1 MPLARKRRRGDARA
15 TATRKGRLMAHALK
29 ITAAKM
35 HGIFRHCE
43 RGIGD
48 NVQERRNLEIDG
60 KRTHRNYDIISGATA
75 ENYIKGALQ
84 KRWEARCEKL
94 HAGKARKNRVV
105 AVNWVVTL
113 PAELKDATEEKQRD
127 FFMHTVEFMR
137 RRYGADNIVGA
148 WVHNDE
154 TTPHVHVT
162 IVPESRVLHYK
173 ELPDGKKRNITDYNN
188 FQGTGKIVSRDLM
201 TRREMLTFHPD
212 LQNYLQQ
219 QMGMALSI
227 LNEATAEAGG
237 NQSIEAMK
245 RRTRRQQAALAK
257 QAEKQRAA
265 VRQAVASTNKLAGD
279 VGQVSA
285 AAAQFTEAARAAA
298 AQFTEAAQDMQA
310 KHERGGWLKSG
321 WERRAD
327 AARDSAATVSKVEE
341 SVGEVVQ
348 AMHKQ
353 HGELVETVKQAR
365 GIMELVPIWAKSPGE
380 EMAAALSAAAAA
392 RKKAE
397 AKEKE
402 LIAAIREAAR
412 RADDK
417 AHAKALEILG
427 QYREQQAIWE
437 EKAQAAEAKAKEATE
452 KVAALATL
460 TAQADAA
467 ISAKAQA
474 EAAAQAAEARAQAA
488 AQAQSEAESATETAR
503 QELQRLQDIQAETR
517 PEALLFAGLEAAIQA
532 TGDWHSVRDAVNVAV
547 WQALDNGDDA
557 TLEALGFALVQAAA
571 PPSQQNTQRLGW

>member
-1 MPLARKRRRGDARA
+1 
-15 TATRKGRLMAHALK
+15 MAHALK
-29 ITAAKM
+29 ITAAKL
-35 HGIFRHCE
+35 HGVFRHCE

-75 ENYIKGALQ
+75 GNYVKDAL
-84 KRWEARCEKL
+84 KTRWAARCEKL

-113 PAELKDATEEKQRD
+113 PAELKDAPEEKQRD

-162 IVPESRVLHYK
+162 VVPESRVLHYK

-212 LQNYLQQ
+212 LQSYLQQ

-265 VRQAVASTNKLAGD
+265 VRQAVAATNKLAGD

-285 AAAQFTEAARAAA
+285 VAAQLTEAAQSAAQ
-298 AQFTEAAQDMQA
+298 QFTEAAQDMQA
-310 KHERGGWLKSG
+310 KHERGGWWKSD
-321 WERRAD
+321 WEQRAD
-327 AARDSAATVSKVEE
+327 AARANTAATLNTAE

-365 GIMELVPIWAKSPGE
+365 GVMELVPTWAKSPSD
-380 EMAAALSAAAAA
+380 EMSAALAAAAAA

-437 EKAQAAEAKAKEATE
+437 AKAQAAQEKLQAAQA

-467 ISAKAQA
+467 IEKKNQA
-474 EAAAQAAEARAQAA
+474 EEAAQAAETRAQEA
-488 AQAQSEAESATETAR
+488 AQAKSDAESATETAR
-503 QELQRLQDIQAETR
+503 QELQRLQDIQAEAK
-517 PEALLFAGLEAAIQA
+517 PEALLFAGLEAAIKF
-532 TGDWHSVRDAVNVAV
+532 TGDWRSVQDALNVAV
-547 WQALDNGDDA
+547 WQAMDRGDDA
-557 TLEALGFALVQAAA
+557 TLEALGFALVEAAT
-571 PPSQQNTQRLGW
+571 PTREQQNTPRPGGW

>member
-1 MPLARKRRRGDARA
+1 MSHLLKLNASTLALLLRHYERTINDGVQYRKNA
-15 TATRKGRLMAHALK
+15 
-29 ITAAKM
+29 
-35 HGIFRHCE
+35 
-43 RGIGD
+43 
-48 NVQERRNLEIDG
+48 EID
-60 KRTHRNYDIISGATA
+60 KSRTHLNYEVLSGATG
-75 ENYIKGALQ
+75 ENAILGTLRQRLDERLAQLEYNKT
-84 KRWEARCEKL
+84 
-94 HAGKARKNRVV
+94 RKDIVI
-105 AVNWVVTL
+105 AATWIVTL
-113 PAELKDATEEKQRD
+113 PEELKGEPPELQRQ
-127 FFMHTVEFMR
+127 FFGHVVEFIQQ
-137 RRYGADNIVGA
+137 RYGKENLIAA

-154 TTPHVHVT
+154 TTPHVHLT
-162 IVPESRVLHYK
+162 FTPEQRATK
-173 ELPDGKKRNITDYNN
+173 EYNN
-188 FQGTGKIVSRDLM
+188 FEGTGKLHAKSLLN
-201 TRREMLTFHPD
+201 REELRFFHHH
-212 LQNYLQQ
+212 LQAHLEAA
-219 QMGMALSI
+219 MGRKLAI
-227 LNEATAEAGG
+227 LNGATAEAGG

-245 RRTRRQQAALAK
+245 RRTRREQAALAK

-265 VRQAVASTNKLAGD
+265 VRQAVAATNKLAGD

-285 AAAQFTEAARAAA
+285 VVAQFTEATRAAA
-298 AQFTEAAQDMQA
+298 QQFTEAAQDMQA
-310 KHERGGWLKSG
+310 KSERGGWLKSG

-327 AARDSAATVSKVEE
+327 DARDKAAALGKVEE

-532 TGDWHSVRDAVNVAV
+532 TGDWRSVRDALNVAV
-547 WQALDNGDDA
+547 WQAMDRGDDA

-571 PPSQQNTQRLGW
+571 PHSKQNTPTPRLGW